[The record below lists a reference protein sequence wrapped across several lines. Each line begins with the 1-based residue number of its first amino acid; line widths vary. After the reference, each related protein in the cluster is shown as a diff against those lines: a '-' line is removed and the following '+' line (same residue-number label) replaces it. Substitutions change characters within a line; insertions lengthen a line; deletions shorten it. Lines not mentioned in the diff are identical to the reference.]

1 MRARHAG
8 MPCGR
13 SERTVR
19 DEGNVVG
26 LVQAWVARR
35 WERKVAST
43 SCSDL
48 YRENATCAFIT
59 YMISHP
65 RCWCH
70 PTVYFTIVRKVNAPR
85 LVATTGVRSGFRL
98 VATDNV
104 WNGKSLCHANEKPI
118 RGK

>member
-1 MRARHAG
+1 MHDTRGCLVGGRNARCEMKATSSAS
-8 MPCGR
+8 R
-13 SERTVR
+13 KR
-19 DEGNVVG
+19 G
-26 LVQAWVARR
+26 LRVDG
-35 WERKVAST
+35 ERKVAST

-65 RCWCH
+65 RCWCN

-85 LVATTGVRSGFRL
+85 LVATTGVRSGFHL